1 MKKSLLS
8 VGAASMMLAM
18 FATGC
23 GTTGGNQI
31 QEANDFIA
39 GSQSYKTHKVQK
51 DEMANIML
59 NTSEQ
64 LYLLI
69 GGAVADNIKIRFG
82 EADIRFL
89 EQNYVNADKHSKDW
103 IAISLN
109 NADAK
114 AANERIFAGLKEYLA
129 SPAGQQWSKKTPE
142 QAFAIIKNKR
152 ALNDFI
158 SYSAAK
164 KANDA
169 EALNNYKGK
178 DAWLALGK
186 KELNSCYGD
195 AFKAAEAKRAKQMEE
210 SQARTKAEFERMGNK
225 VKYLGVY
232 IAVLGA
238 DEAIKKASNPMLK
251 AGAERAKAAAVA
263 EMQEIEKQY
272 PYVKEVLDP
281 ILKLKTDEERVAYA
295 KDLVAQYGY
304 VLEIAGGRIAYT
316 AKAMPWYFKSKEA
329 LDDASGNN

>member
-23 GTTGGNQI
+23 GTTGTNEI

-39 GSQSYKTHKVQK
+39 GSQTYKVHKVQK
-51 DEMANIML
+51 DEMANVML

-82 EADIRFL
+82 EADILLL
-89 EQNYVNADKHSKDW
+89 EQKYTNDENFKNHFASIKKADKNAKKAEEE
-103 IAISLN
+103 ILKAITQYMNS
-109 NADAK
+109 AEGK
-114 AANERIFAGLKEYLA
+114 QY
-129 SPAGQQWSKKTPE
+129 QKKTPE
-142 QAFAIIKNKR
+142 QAFTIIKNKR
-152 ALNDFI
+152 ALNDFTA
-158 SYSAAK
+158 YSTAK
-164 KANDA
+164 KAKD
-169 EALNNYKGK
+169 EKTLNNYKGME
-178 DAWLALGK
+178 AWLEIGK

-195 AFKAAEAKRAKQMEE
+195 AYKAAEAKRAKQMEE

-238 DEAIKKASNPMLK
+238 DEAIKNASNPMLK

-281 ILKLKTDEERVAYA
+281 ILKLKTNEERVAYA
-295 KDLVAQYGY
+295 KDLVSQYGY

-329 LDDASGNN
+329 LDDASMNN

>member
-23 GTTGGNQI
+23 GTTGSNQI

-39 GSQSYKTHKVQK
+39 GAQSYKVHKVQK
-51 DEMANIML
+51 DEMANVML
-59 NTSEQ
+59 NISEQ

-82 EADIRFL
+82 ESDVML
-89 EQNYVNADKHSKDW
+89 LMQEYGNADNYSKDW
-103 IAISLN
+103 KAIKLN
-109 NADAK
+109 SADAK
-114 AANERIFAGLKEYLA
+114 AANERILAGITTYLKDN
-129 SPAGQQWSKKTPE
+129 QQYQKKTPA
-142 QAFAIIKNKR
+142 QAFDAVKNKL
-152 ALNDFI
+152 ALGDFVA
-158 SYSAAK
+158 YGAAQ
-164 KANDA
+164 KANDK
-169 EALNNYKGK
+169 EALDNYKGME
-178 DAWLALGK
+178 AWLEIGK

-195 AFKAAEAKRAKQMEE
+195 AYKAAEAKRAKQMEE

-238 DEAIKKASNPMLK
+238 DEAIKNASNSMLK

-281 ILKLKTDEERVAYA
+281 ILKLKTNEERVAYA
-295 KDLVAQYGY
+295 KDLAAQYGY

-329 LDDASGNN
+329 LDDASMNN